1 MLGGRPWDEW
11 IAQYGHSHEHPV
23 NRFCHTIGIPL
34 IVGSLLVGAVAIAV
48 PGLWWTGGGPVRR
61 RVDLPVRRAR
71 VRRQAAGVLP

>member
-23 NRFCHTIGIPL
+23 NRFCHTVGIPL
-34 IVGSLLVGAVAIAV
+34 IVGSLLVGAVRS
-48 PGLWWTGGGPVRR
+48 PYLNSGGLRR
-61 RVDLPVRRAR
+61 PCSSPDGSAVRRAR